1 MKIINDHEYEAI
13 LEKIKYDIKT
23 IGITAHIIDPV
34 KYDYDIKRNSL
45 IDPSN
50 DMYKLISNGALI
62 SAPGFP
68 YRYIIFTP
76 EEMKTI
82 FDIISNKTS
91 NLKKEFTYEELSLE
105 TNFNFFISDINSKI
119 VFNKENVSKVPDS
132 ISSYADMII

>member
-1 MKIINDHEYEAI
+1 MKIINDHEYEAM
-13 LEKIKYDIKT
+13 LEKINDGIKT
-23 IGITAHIIDPV
+23 IGIKVNIIDPV
-34 KYDYDIKRNSL
+34 KYDYDIKRDYL

-82 FDIISNKTS
+82 FDIISNKTC
-91 NLKKEFTYEELSLE
+91 NIKKEFTYEELSLE
-105 TNFNFFISDINSKI
+105 TNFNLFISDINSKI

-132 ISSYADMII
+132 IASYADIIM